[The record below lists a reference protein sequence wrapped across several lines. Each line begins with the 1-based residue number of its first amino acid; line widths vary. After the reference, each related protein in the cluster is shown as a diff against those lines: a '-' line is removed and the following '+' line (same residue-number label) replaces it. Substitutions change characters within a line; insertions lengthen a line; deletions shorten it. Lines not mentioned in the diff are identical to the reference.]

1 MKNRAYFL
9 LLIIFSLSI
18 SEANSQRLS
27 REKINDTL
35 EKMPVFSIHKDN
47 YFISGIS
54 TDKEISSETADAKYQ
69 ISFKALLTRN
79 TLPFDTHLFLT
90 YTQKA
95 FWNIYKFSSPFQEIN
110 FQPGLALGK
119 PIYNRNDHLAGMAY
133 LQLEHES
140 NGRDSIYSRSWNRI
154 SLSYHTAINKN
165 FLVSVKGWFPFRYKK
180 DNPDL
185 IEYVGYGKLNLTY
198 NIIPNE
204 FLVDV
209 MLMKGTKDWNGT
221 VRTRLMYKPFNS
233 SNIYLMLEW
242 FKGNSESLLNYEE
255 NRSMVRAG
263 FVLKSDELNFL
274 KSLPD
279 AI

>member
-1 MKNRAYFL
+1 M
-9 LLIIFSLSI
+9 
-18 SEANSQRLS
+18 SEAYSQRLS

-47 YFISGIS
+47 YFVTGIS
-54 TDKEISSETADAKYQ
+54 TSEEISSETADAKYQ

-110 FQPGLALGK
+110 FKPGIALGK
-119 PIYNRNDHLAGMAY
+119 PIYNRKNHLAGMAY
-133 LQLEHES
+133 LQVEHES

-154 SLSYHTAINKN
+154 SLGYHTALSKKI
-165 FLVSVKGWFPFRYKK
+165 LLSVKAWIPFKYKK

-185 IEYVGYGKLNLTY
+185 LEYVGYGKLNLTY
-198 NIIPNE
+198 NFIPNK
-204 FLVDV
+204 LLLDL
-209 MLMKGTKDWNGT
+209 MLLKGTKDWNGT

-233 SNIYLMLEW
+233 SNIYLMMEW

-255 NRSMVRAG
+255 NRSMIRAG

-279 AI
+279 VL